1 MVMRM
6 NPAMPMSAAE
16 LGSGMATV
24 NSSTEKPLFEAV
36 SAVAMIRMA
45 VPCETVKLYS
55 VSPVPEID
63 PWEVKAEPSCTSPAS
78 EAPQEEMFK
87 LVKVTSWSKVI

>member
-1 MVMRM
+1 MINRSPAVMVMR
-6 NPAMPMSAAE
+6 AAE

-24 NSSTEKPLFEAV
+24 NPSTEKPLFALV

-45 VPCETVKLYS
+45 VPCETVKLYA

-63 PWEVKAEPSCTSPAS
+63 PWEVKAGPSCTSPAS
-78 EAPQEEMFK
+78 EAPQEEMFR
-87 LVKVTSWSKVI
+87 LVKVTSWLKVT